1 MTEECGEMGV
11 YWEKEVTYE
20 PVFRLGKNIID
31 SLTKMNQIDELMRKF
46 PGLDCGSCGAPTCQA
61 LAEDIVRGEAKE
73 TDCVHVL
80 RELYYGGNQDEN
92 N

>member
-1 MTEECGEMGV
+1 
-11 YWEKEVTYE
+11 
-20 PVFRLGKNIID
+20 
-31 SLTKMNQIDELMRKF
+31 MNQIDELMRKF